1 MLSSY
6 AMLSYARVCCVGSA
20 VQWQWPKYNF
30 DLIANRRITHLLLS
44 LLRKSLWARSE
55 YNEWLSKSSLAE
67 CKADTAR
74 HPYNFWWCLDDTKI
88 YEIEIRPSFLFHSFL
103 LEVKVL
109 NTNSE
114 TQIEIS
120 ESLDDSEGIN
130 ANSEH
135 FRSLKW
141 LLAKQKKSHWWFH
154 WEWWK

>member
-1 MLSSY
+1 MS
-6 AMLSYARVCCVGSA
+6 CV
-20 VQWQWPKYNF
+20 
-30 DLIANRRITHLLLS
+30 THE
-44 LLRKSLWARSE
+44 KFQA
-55 YNEWLSKSSLAE
+55 
-67 CKADTAR
+67 
-74 HPYNFWWCLDDTKI
+74 KI

-114 TQIEIS
+114 TQIEMS

-141 LLAKQKKSHWWFH
+141 LLAKQKKVTDGFI
-154 WEWWK
+154 ENDENRNTIT